1 MRAVR
6 LVLLVA
12 LLAACGDNQHGE
24 GVPLVA
30 GNDLTV
36 VAHQD
41 DDLLFM
47 QPDLID
53 LVRNGRGITNIY
65 ITAGNGDKG
74 TGNANKRY
82 TGLMAAYGVAA
93 NDQDWFCGWI
103 EILGHEAQHCR
114 LDRENVSLV
123 FLAYPDGG
131 RHAELPNSL
140 EKLWQGEVDHV
151 ETVADRTTTY
161 TREQLIET
169 VANIIDT
176 VQPTTVHT
184 LDLSAAHGSDH
195 PDHHVVGA
203 LTALALAR
211 TKVFP
216 ELVAYRGYDSQ
227 SEPAN
232 KLGKLFDD
240 TLSVLAYYES
250 CAQDC
255 GVPCGDACPDV
266 QKAHQIW
273 LGRRYAFGF
282 RHDLR
287 GQLRAN
293 GQCLGPT
300 GLESCAT
307 APEWQLGH
315 ARLHLD
321 GQCLTAA
328 ADGSI
333 GMAACSDTPAQRF
346 FSDDEGRLWSG
357 LVPDYAPNL
366 TETFLRCLVPHDDGT
381 VTTALCGGANTPE
394 WQWAPQLAFT
404 PRASLGFAESGR
416 SVRLGDIDGDGAADL
431 CAVTA
436 AGLACAHGNGDG
448 TFATAIV
455 IAQLP
460 IDPQSLTLGDLDG
473 DGIADACG
481 HDGQGVL
488 CAQSTRQ
495 FAAARFT
502 SDFAKSQPSSLRI
515 TNASGAN
522 TKNVCGLDDDGVVC
536 SPGGTSFDPRVR
548 STWPDP
554 TTLVLPADLDGDN
567 YADWCSITPTGPA
580 CAIDAESG
588 LTTDGVPW
596 GFTLNKIVDTVP
608 ADPAL
613 SDIADI
619 DGDGDGDLCAP
630 PGDGTIGC
638 ARSQGH
644 GFGPHATVAV
654 LPDGAIATALWLGD
668 LDGDGHAD
676 ACVDLG
682 DQIACAK
689 L

>member
-1 MRAVR
+1 VR

-24 GVPLVA
+24 GVPLVQ

-53 LVRNGRGITNIY
+53 LVRNGHGITNIY
-65 ITAGNGDKG
+65 ITAGNGSKG
-74 TGNANKRY
+74 TGTANSRY
-82 TGLMAAYGVAA
+82 AGLMAAYGVAA
-93 NDQDWFCGWI
+93 NDQNWFCGWI
-103 EILGHEAQHCR
+103 KILGHEAQHCR
-114 LDRENVSLV
+114 LDKENVSLV

-131 RHAELPNSL
+131 RHGELPNSL
-140 EKLWQGEVDHV
+140 EKLWEGEADHV
-151 ETVADRTTTY
+151 VTIADRTTTY
-161 TREQLIET
+161 TREQLIDT
-169 VANIIDT
+169 VAKIIDT
-176 VQPTTVHT
+176 VHPTTIHT
-184 LDLSAAHGSDH
+184 LDLSAAHGEDH

-211 TKVFP
+211 TAVEP
-216 ELVAYRGYDSQ
+216 ELVAYRGYDAQ

-240 TLSVLAYYES
+240 TLAVLSYYEA
-250 CAQDC
+250 CTLDC
-255 GVPCGDACPDV
+255 GVPCGDACPNV

-293 GQCLGPT
+293 GQCLAGST
-300 GLESCAT
+300 LESCET
-307 APEWQLGH
+307 APEWVFENAQLHVGK
-315 ARLHLD
+315 
-321 GQCLTAA
+321 QCLVANT
-328 ADGSI
+328 DGSVN
-333 GMAACSDTPAQRF
+333 MTTCSAIDPAQRF

-357 LVPDYAPNL
+357 LVPDFAPNL
-366 TETFLRCLVPHDDGT
+366 TTTFLRCVVPNSDGT
-381 VTTALCGGANTPE
+381 VTTAACGGVDTAE
-394 WQWAPQLAFT
+394 WQWSPHLAFT
-404 PRASLGFAESGR
+404 PRASLGFAERGR
-416 SVRLGDIDGDGAADL
+416 SVRLGDIDGDGFADL
-431 CAVTA
+431 CAVTSS
-436 AGLACAHGNGDG
+436 GLACAHGNGDG
-448 TFATAIV
+448 TFATATV

-460 IDPQSLTLGDLDG
+460 VDPQSLTLGDLDG
-473 DGIADACG
+473 DGVADACG
-481 HDGQGVL
+481 HDAEGVL
-488 CAQSTRQ
+488 CVQSSQQ
-495 FAAARFT
+495 FAASRFT
-502 SDFAKSQPSSLRI
+502 SEFATAQQASSLRI
-515 TNASGAN
+515 TDAN
-522 TKNVCGLDDDGVVC
+522 GTNTENVCGLAQEGVVC
-536 SPGGTSFDPRVR
+536 SPGGSSFNPRVR
-548 STWPDP
+548 SSWPDP
-554 TTLVLPADLDGDN
+554 TTMVLPADLDGDKF
-567 YADWCSITPTGPA
+567 ADWCSITPNGPA
-580 CAIDAESG
+580 CGLDAESG

-596 GFTLNKIVDTVP
+596 AFTLNKIVDTVP
-608 ADPAL
+608 MDPAL
-613 SDIADI
+613 TDIADI

-654 LPDGAIATALWLGD
+654 LPDGAVASALWLGD
-668 LDGDGHAD
+668 LDGDGRAD
-676 ACVDLG
+676 VCVDLG